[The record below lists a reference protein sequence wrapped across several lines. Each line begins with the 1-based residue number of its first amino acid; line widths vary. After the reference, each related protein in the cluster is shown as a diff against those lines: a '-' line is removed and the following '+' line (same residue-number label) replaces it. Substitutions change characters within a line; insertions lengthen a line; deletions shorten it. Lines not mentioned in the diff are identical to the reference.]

1 MHPDDVV
8 LFAIIGVV
16 VLFAVLL
23 VAAGLVV
30 GYRRSR
36 DHGHAMASFAARRG
50 FQSRPDPENA
60 RAGGSATV
68 LLGMVDGVRVGLR
81 NVLRGSSG
89 SLTSVTRVQAWAVPA
104 PPDAFVAYTPSFR
117 YASGGQND
125 STTILDDPTEAAL
138 VGIARD
144 DVIGDPALDAVLAI
158 HADPQGMAAA
168 ILRSPPMKQAVLDA
182 VARIR
187 HLRIVGGNVVSDFP
201 REATRDVEMEE
212 RVREVVRVAR
222 ALGAAVA
229 TLGVG

>member
-68 LLGMVDGVRVGLR
+68 LLGMVDGVRVELR

-144 DVIGDPALDAVLAI
+144 DVIGDPALDAV
-158 HADPQGMAAA
+158 
-168 ILRSPPMKQAVLDA
+168 
-182 VARIR
+182 ARIR